1 MQLYKVRGDNMLDFY
16 LGTQEEYDEIV
27 VKDAEHIYVTTDTN
41 RIYRGDKL
49 IGSGVISY
57 SDVTDKPTIN
67 SIKVDGAKTAND
79 YNIGNG
85 LNIDNSKVTYKN
97 VEKLLSEV
105 LSVITPINELNTESD
120 SPVSTKAIMP
130 MITPLKGDATGATY
144 LDTNA
149 LPADTYRCY
158 MPIDDEVRMKMGANK
173 YRLRQGNILVVAT
186 SDTQHQLIVL
196 SKTGFSLYVH
206 TLSDNTVSTYRDPH
220 LKPDD
225 YDRYKS
231 RYCYS
236 DKKVD
241 ELIGC
246 SGTEVQIGT
255 WIDKKP
261 LYKKAIQFVSDEG
274 YTAATTTLSY
284 PDIKLKNLVSANI
297 SIHRT
302 DGTERWDIS
311 SSDNCKVSDFT
322 ATSCILHLGEGVTAD
337 AVNVVLEYT
346 KTTDTTVAT
355 LELADDEDTDED
367 TVSPQLELEV

>member
-1 MQLYKVRGDNMLDFY
+1 MRVYKVRGDSMLEFY
-16 LGTQEEYDEIV
+16 LGAQEEYDEIV
-27 VKDAEHIYVTTDTN
+27 AKDAEHIYVTTDTN

-67 SIKVDGAKTAND
+67 SIEVDGAKTAND

-105 LSVITPINELNTESD
+105 LSAITPINELNTGSD

-130 MITPLKGDATGATY
+130 MITPVKGDATGATY

-158 MPIDDEVRMKMGANK
+158 MPIDDEVRIKMGANK
-173 YRLRQGNILVVAT
+173 YRLRQGSIMVVAT
-186 SDTQHQLIVL
+186 SDTQHQIIIL
-196 SKTGFSLYVH
+196 SKAGFSSYVH

-241 ELIGC
+241 ELVGC
-246 SGTEVQIGT
+246 SNTEVQIGT

-261 LYKKAIQFVSDEG
+261 LYKKAIQFVSDDG
-274 YTAATTTLSY
+274 YTANSTTTLSY
-284 PDIKLKNLVSANI
+284 SDIKLENLVSANI

-355 LELADDEDTDED
+355 LELSDDESDIPDNI
-367 TVSPQLELEV
+367 LEMP

>member
-1 MQLYKVRGDNMLDFY
+1 MLDFY

-27 VKDAEHIYVTTDTN
+27 AKDAEHIYVTTDTN
-41 RIYRGDKL
+41 RIYRGDEL
-49 IGSGVISY
+49 IGSGAISY
-57 SDVTDKPTIN
+57 SDVIGKPTLN
-67 SIKVDGAKTAND
+67 SVEVDGAKTAND

-85 LNIDNSKVTYKN
+85 LDINNSKVTYKG

-105 LSVITPINELNTESD
+105 LSAITPINELNTESD

-130 MITPLKGDATGATY
+130 MITPVKGDATGVTY

-149 LPADTYRCY
+149 FPADTYRCY
-158 MPIDDEVRMKMGANK
+158 MPMDDEVRILLGTAK

-186 SDTQHQLIVL
+186 SDTQHQLIIL
-196 SKTGFSLYVH
+196 SKAGFSLYLH
-206 TLSDNTVSTYRDPH
+206 TLSSNIVNTYRAPYI
-220 LKPDD
+220 KPEE
-225 YDRYKS
+225 YDAYKS

-241 ELIGC
+241 ELVGC
-246 SGTEVQIGT
+246 SNTEVQIGT

-261 LYKKAIQFVSDEG
+261 LYKRAIQFVSDDG
-274 YTAATTTLSY
+274 YTANSTTTLSY
-284 PDIKLKNLVSANI
+284 SDIKLENLVSANI

-337 AVNVVLEYT
+337 AVNLVLEYT

-355 LELADDEDTDED
+355 LEFTDDENDIPDNIFGD
-367 TVSPQLELEV
+367 ALELED